1 MVLLAAVVP
10 EVASGHP
17 WDRQD
22 CKYVSFLCTG
32 CQSGF
37 EDEGIG
43 SWLQHHQQVHPRI
56 IYIYIHNTC
65 KYILCI
71 YIYIYAQR
79 LGFAQALQRRG
90 FPFPNKC

>member
-43 SWLQHHQQVHPRI
+43 SWFQHHQQVHPRI
-56 IYIYIHNTC
+56 IYIYTHNT
-65 KYILCI
+65 CI
-71 YIYIYAQR
+71 YIYIYIYIFGCIWMYLDDAGKHIIQ
-79 LGFAQALQRRG
+79 
-90 FPFPNKC
+90 

>member
-43 SWLQHHQQVHPRI
+43 SWFQHHQQVHPRI
-56 IYIYIHNTC
+56 IYIHIIHA
-65 KYILCI
+65 
-71 YIYIYAQR
+71 YIYIHIWMYLDVFGCIWMMQE
-79 LGFAQALQRRG
+79 
-90 FPFPNKC
+90 NT

>member
-56 IYIYIHNTC
+56 IYIY
-65 KYILCI
+65 
-71 YIYIYAQR
+71 AQR